1 MEIVKNR
8 YGLDR
13 SIEKLDHET
22 FRVIGESDFSRI
34 SPNKDNELN
43 MYDFEGG
50 PTYFVGS
57 KIKYEGFSWE
67 VLAIKNVNIENP
79 KLSGCIL
86 KAKPIY

>member
-1 MEIVKNR
+1 MEIIKSR

-22 FRVIGESDFSRI
+22 FRVIGESAFSRI
-34 SPNKDNELN
+34 SPNKDSGLN

-50 PTYFVGS
+50 PAYFVGS
-57 KIKYEGFSWE
+57 KIKYEGLNWE
-67 VLAIKNVNIENP
+67 VLAIQSVNIENS

-86 KAKPIY
+86 KTKPIY